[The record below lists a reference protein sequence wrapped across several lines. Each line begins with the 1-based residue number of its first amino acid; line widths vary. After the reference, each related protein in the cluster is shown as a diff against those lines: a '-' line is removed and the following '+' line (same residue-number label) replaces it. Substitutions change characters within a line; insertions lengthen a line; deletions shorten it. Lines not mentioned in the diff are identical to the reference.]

1 MQLVA
6 YLLGDLTSILFGE
19 SQSEVEE
26 EHCKEQQQKTK
37 QTKVEELVATL

>member
-6 YLLGDLTSILFGE
+6 YLLGDLTSIQFGG
-19 SQSEVEE
+19 SPIVVEE